1 MERRRRRPRRPDRTS
16 TTTFRLGRT
25 SYRGAI
31 ARLDA
36 YETQD
41 LVAEIFRAIGY
52 STQVTSPGPDRGT
65 DIVASRDPLA
75 VEPPI
80 IRVQVKARP
89 NGRSSASEIREL
101 AGVLDPGDRGS
112 SYQRAAS
119 AARPR
124 RTPAPG
130 A

>member
-1 MERRRRRPRRPDRTS
+1 M
-16 TTTFRLGRT
+16 
-25 SYRGAI
+25 
-31 ARLDA
+31 
-36 YETQD
+36 
-41 LVAEIFRAIGY
+41 GY

-101 AGVLDPGDRGS
+101 AGVLDPGDRGVFVS
-112 SYQRAAS
+112 TGGFSREAEADARA
-119 AARPR
+119 R
-124 RTPAPG
+124 RMTLIDAERLQELLVECYDRLDQDTKSLVPLRRLYFP
-130 A
+130 